1 MAFDRAFSSEYNE
14 PILSKEVIVPDSTGS
29 SRERGITED
38 IFNHLV
44 ELAAFEL
51 DDEQATYLRQELN
64 SQLKAI
70 RELEAIEID
79 EDIPITSHGVPYTP
93 EISLPLRDDTID
105 PCKEAGEIVNQAPEI
120 EDRYI
125 IVPDIPHEELE

>member
-1 MAFDRAFSSEYNE
+1 
-14 PILSKEVIVPDSTGS
+14 VPDSTGS

-79 EDIPITSHGVPYTP
+79 EDVPITSHGVPYTP
-93 EISLPLRDDTID
+93 EISLPLRDDTIY
-105 PCKEAGEIVNQAPEI
+105 PCKEANAIVNQAPEI

>member
-1 MAFDRAFSSEYNE
+1 M
-14 PILSKEVIVPDSTGS
+14 PDSTGF

-79 EDIPITSHGVPYTP
+79 EDVPITSHGVPYTP